1 MKISDLKVVKMCK
14 INLIDEPE
22 KQIDIF
28 GGFFRHDN
36 GDFVLSHN
44 VVAND
49 GRVNFGDLKTILQL
63 RLERIGRNA
72 DDRVRKTGKVT
83 SRRQV
88 DGEHR
93 IIFGRVF
100 ARPAGG
106 ELLGQRGDVDA
117 VAASVLVVFHL
128 KIKFL

>member
-1 MKISDLKVVKMCK
+1 LKISDLKVVKMCK

-36 GDFVLSHN
+36 CDFVFSHN

-63 RLERIGRNA
+63 RLERIGGNA
-72 DDRVRKTGKVT
+72 DGWIRTTGKVT
-83 SRRQV
+83 SRRHI

-93 IIFGRVF
+93 IIFRRVF
-100 ARPAGG
+100 ARSGGG

-117 VAASVLVVFHL
+117 TAASVLVAFHL
-128 KIKFL
+128 KIKF